1 MFSFF
6 WGGVLGYLFLA
17 VAICSEVL
25 GTISLKFSEGFSKP
39 LPSVLVVLGYGAA
52 FATLGMVLK
61 AGLPVGVVYA
71 IWSGAGVA
79 LIALIGVLFLGEQVT
94 AVQLGGLALI
104 IGGVLALELGGAH

>member
-1 MFSFF
+1 M
-6 WGGVLGYLFLA
+6 GYVLLA

-25 GTISLKFSEGFSKP
+25 GTISLKLSEGFSRP
-39 LPSVLVVLGYGAA
+39 LPSALVVCGYGAA
-52 FATLGMVLK
+52 FIALGMVLK

-94 AVQLGGLALI
+94 AVQVGGLALI

>member
-1 MFSFF
+1 M
-6 WGGVLGYLFLA
+6 GYLLLA
-17 VAICSEVL
+17 LAICSEVL

-39 LPSVLVVLGYGAA
+39 LPSALVVVGYGAA
-52 FATLGMVLK
+52 FAALGAVLK

-79 LIALIGVLFLGEQVT
+79 LIAVIGVLFLGEQVT
-94 AVQLGGLALI
+94 AVQVGGLLLI